1 MPRLSLWKDGAH
13 SNDYKFMD
21 RRISEMFTIGG
32 TGILVNKYLGV
43 NPQGNY
49 LTTST
54 SQSTPDIVLNFSSV
68 TNVKVGDFVYGTGIP
83 TNAQVTGVTTTSI
96 TLNLTTTAIV
106 PSGTKIGFSSDAT
119 KPAYTN
125 QSALNI
131 QDLLWTENR
140 DRKYDHD
147 VYKMRGIYQ
156 RADQDFDLS
165 QFGLFLQTG
174 TIFMVFHLRDMVD
187 MLGRKLMAGDVL
199 ELQHLKDYD
208 ALDGD
213 LPAALKRYY
222 VVGDASF
229 AAEGFSPTWWPHLWR
244 VKLNPLVDSQEYK
257 DILDN
262 IAAGAGT
269 NTPVGK
275 IISTYDKYMSLN
287 ESIITQAEIDVPKS
301 GYDTSSIYTL
311 ATNND
316 GTMPFGD
323 DSTVTGRADSTH
335 ISADNTSITADLGI
349 TTPTSKVEGYLTGN
363 GRAPNSV
370 ITGAGISFPANPA
383 SGDYFLRL
391 DYLPNRLFRFDGG
404 FWRKVEDSV
413 RTNLTPGAADN
424 LTARAGYVNN
434 TNRYTD
440 AEGVVHNER
449 QNLSQALTPKADN

>member
-1 MPRLSLWKDGAH
+1 
-13 SNDYKFMD
+13 MD

-32 TGILVNKYLGV
+32 TGVLLNKYLGV
-43 NPQGNY
+43 NPQGQY

-54 SQSTPDIVLNFSSV
+54 SQSVPDIVLHFSSV
-68 TNVKVGDFVYGTGIP
+68 TNVNVGDFVYGNGIATGSI
-83 TNAQVTGVTTTSI
+83 VTGVTTTSV
-96 TLNLTTTAIV
+96 TLSLTTTSAV
-106 PSGTKIGFSSDAT
+106 SSGTSIGFSSDAT

-125 QSALNI
+125 QSEMNI

-187 MLGRKLMAGDVL
+187 QIGRKLIAGDVL

-208 ALDGD
+208 ALDTD
-213 LPAALKRYY
+213 VPAALKRYY

-257 DILDN
+257 DILN
-262 IAAGAGT
+262 QIVAGT
-269 NTPVGK
+269 ADTK
-275 IISTYDKYMSLN
+275 TSDILSTLSKYQNIN
-287 ESIITQAEIDVPKS
+287 ESIITQAEVNVPKS
-301 GYDTSSIYTL
+301 GYDTSTFYTL
-311 ATNND
+311 ATNAD
-316 GTMPFGD
+316 GTVPYND
-323 DSTVTGRADSTH
+323 DASVNGK
-335 ISADNTSITADLGI
+335 ADNTYITADNTNITADLGI
-349 TTPTSKVEGYLTGN
+349 TTPTSKIEGYLTGD
-363 GRAPNSV
+363 GMAPNSV
-370 ITGAGISFPANPA
+370 ITGAGISFPTNPA
-383 SGDYFLRL
+383 SGDYYLRL
-391 DYLPNRLFRFDGG
+391 DYLPNRLFRFDGN
-404 FWRKVEDSV
+404 FWRKIEDSV
-413 RTNLTPGAADN
+413 RTNVTPGAADN

-434 TNRYTD
+434 TKTYTD
-440 AEGVVHNER
+440 AEGNVHKER